1 MQPLFNSF
9 QEVSFF
15 AVLAFAILVL
25 LYTCGRW
32 ILKDLANNEMQNSF
46 SKDTKVK
53 VDNYFTSKGYLV
65 WDIKLE
71 ESTRKWKVSL
81 VKNEKIIEA
90 KGFSI
95 SEIEKYAES
104 LI

>member
-1 MQPLFNSF
+1 MQPLFSTF
-9 QEVSFF
+9 QELSFF
-15 AVLAFAILVL
+15 AFLALAIVIL

-32 ILKDLANNEMQNSF
+32 IIKDWKNNEMHYHLTPE
-46 SKDTKVK
+46 TKIK
-53 VDNYFTSKGYLV
+53 VDNYFTNKGYLV
-65 WDIKLE
+65 WDIKQE
-71 ESTRKWKVSL
+71 ENTKKWKVSL

-95 SEIEKYAES
+95 PEIEKYAES

>member
-9 QEVSFF
+9 QELSFF
-15 AVLAFAILVL
+15 AFLLAAIIIL

-32 ILKDLANNEMQNSF
+32 ILKDWRNNEMQKELSPEV
-46 SKDTKVK
+46 KIK

-65 WDIKLE
+65 WDIEQE
-71 ESTRKWKVSL
+71 ESTKKWKVSL